1 MNRTTV
7 GIFWMIFLL
16 CIPIPQVFASN
27 SQLQPKF
34 VTIPVHYLTD
44 RQMIGD
50 TYGPHRRYA
59 ENCQHRMY
67 YGTAFVTIPNSEHRP
82 QSALP
87 ASLGWQLTDHKPPKI
102 SPKEKIPSEPD
113 SITFAELNE
122 QPEGPKSTGIFLE
135 QLEKTLDS
143 DNPQLAIFVH
153 GAADG
158 FEDCLQDA
166 AILAYSLK
174 KPMVLYSWPS
184 DPHWRGYFIDGSNSE
199 YSQEHFNMFCK
210 HLLALKEKH
219 EFKAIFVAHSMGN
232 RLVVRSLPIVSGTH
246 IASSC
251 ELISPD
257 IDTDTFRHYVMNSR
271 GSSDAKIRLYV
282 SNRDKM
288 LPLSQLLSGGYYRLG
303 EPAETGR
310 MTDRQLKLARY
321 TSFERIDFT
330 TVDTGFYGHKLPSE
344 LIGSMVNAGGPP
356 AGFKLVAQ
364 NSVKAN
370 RFARFANRAE
380 KFKATAAGL
389 QPEFCKCVVRDDVKP
404 DVKF

>member
-1 MNRTTV
+1 MIV
-7 GIFWMIFLL
+7 LLGISV
-16 CIPIPQVFASN
+16 PQVLASN
-27 SQLQPKF
+27 SKLQPKY

-50 TYGPHRRYA
+50 TYGPRRRYA

-67 YGTAFVTIPNSEHRP
+67 YGTAFVTVPNSEHRT

-87 ASLGWQLTDHKPPKI
+87 ALLGWQLTDRKPPKI
-102 SPKEKIPSEPD
+102 SPKEKIASEPD
-113 SITFAELNE
+113 SISFLEANE
-122 QPEGPKSTGIFLE
+122 QPGGLKSTGVFLE
-135 QLEKTLDS
+135 QLEKALDP

-184 DPHWRGYFIDGSNSE
+184 DPRWRGYFIDGSNSE

-210 HLLALKEKH
+210 ELLALKEKH
-219 EFKAIFVAHSMGN
+219 SFKAIFIAHSMGN
-232 RLVVRSLPIVSGTH
+232 RLVVRALPILSGTH

-257 IDTDTFRHYVMNSR
+257 IDTDTFRHYVMNSK

-288 LPLSQLLSGGYYRLG
+288 LPLSQLLAGGYYRLG
-303 EPAETGR
+303 EPAEVSR
-310 MTDRQLKLARY
+310 ISERQLKIARY
-321 TSFERIDFT
+321 MSFERIDFT
-330 TVDTGFYGHKLPSE
+330 TMDTGFYGHKLPSE
-344 LIGSMVNAGGPP
+344 LVGSMVNSDGPP
-356 AGFKLVAQ
+356 SGFKLVPQ

-389 QPEFCKCVVRDDVKP
+389 QPQYCKCVVRDNVKQDVK
-404 DVKF
+404 